1 MPLLSSNLPSNF
13 ATHYIPPSLLSPPSM
28 PPTTKPIVPYHP
40 FIIPPP
46 FKKTSKHTWSPSS
59 RPQKELGRPIV
70 PYYPY
75 KFLPPPYRKHAH
87 PPPGYHVFPPRTL
100 PQQAKKLHM
109 SGARQA
115 APAPPPETLVANKSA
130 VATFLCSTHRSVA
143 DRLVSLPIAPS
154 VRLPPLLLQSFVNHR
169 SHSSFATSSC
179 QTATVD
185 ELSAAAVVECQTKPL
200 GRSAS
205 IRLSRAFSEPF
216 PAEFSFESC
225 VCMPIASPSCPSR
238 VQPKPSLLFCGT
250 RAACLPHA
258 SRFQPQPEPISVF
271 QAILNRQAYFLSF
284 PPILTSFI
292 LGVPLG
298 SSKTRDVPTELQIAH
313 VRECASLEAEVEVRE
328 EASWRM
334 TRSDCGVP

>member
-1 MPLLSSNLPSNF
+1 MELHNHIFVFVLFIIMPLLSSNLPSNF

-115 APAPPPETLVANKSA
+115 APAPPPVRPPYVWPPKWIRRN
-130 VATFLCSTHRSVA
+130 ST
-143 DRLVSLPIAPS
+143 
-154 VRLPPLLLQSFVNHR
+154 PP
-169 SHSSFATSSC
+169 
-179 QTATVD
+179 
-185 ELSAAAVVECQTKPL
+185 
-200 GRSAS
+200 
-205 IRLSRAFSEPF
+205 PF
-216 PAEFSFESC
+216 
-225 VCMPIASPSCPSR
+225 
-238 VQPKPSLLFCGT
+238 
-250 RAACLPHA
+250 
-258 SRFQPQPEPISVF
+258 
-271 QAILNRQAYFLSF
+271 
-284 PPILTSFI
+284 
-292 LGVPLG
+292 
-298 SSKTRDVPTELQIAH
+298 
-313 VRECASLEAEVEVRE
+313 
-328 EASWRM
+328 
-334 TRSDCGVP
+334 